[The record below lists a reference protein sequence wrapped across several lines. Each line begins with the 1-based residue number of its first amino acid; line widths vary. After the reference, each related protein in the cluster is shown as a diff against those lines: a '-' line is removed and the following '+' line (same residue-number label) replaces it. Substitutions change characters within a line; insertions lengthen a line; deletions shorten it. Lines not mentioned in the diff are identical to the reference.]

1 MACMTDRSLVEIV
14 VGGPALLEARHPL
27 LLFWRKIRSLQEI
40 PPPLPRPPHGHD
52 ALPSL
57 DARVI
62 PGAQDLRHL
71 ETGEDLGPR
80 VLRMLEE
87 APRERVARRS
97 RLVAQRSRAEPRHRF
112 RHYERRHLA
121 PREHVIADGQ

>member
-27 LLFWRKIRSLQEI
+27 LLFRREIRRLQEI

-52 ALPSL
+52 ALPSF

-62 PGAQDLRHL
+62 PGAQDLRHR
-71 ETGEDLGPR
+71 ETGEDLGSR
-80 VLRMLEE
+80 VLGMLEE
-87 APRERVARRS
+87 SPREGVARRS
-97 RLVAQRSRAEPRHRF
+97 LLVAQRSGAEPRHR
-112 RHYERRHLA
+112 L
-121 PREHVIADGQ
+121 